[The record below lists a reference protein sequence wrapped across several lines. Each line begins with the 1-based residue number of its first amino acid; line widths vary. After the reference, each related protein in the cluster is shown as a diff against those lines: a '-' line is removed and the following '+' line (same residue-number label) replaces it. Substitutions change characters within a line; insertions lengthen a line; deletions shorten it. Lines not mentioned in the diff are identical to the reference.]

1 MVLDGH
7 TYAPES
13 MIMNLDF
20 YNKLT
25 DEDRA
30 WIDEAAEYAKDTQ
43 RQEVTDME
51 EEMLASIEANGVKV
65 CKDPDLQSFQD
76 ATASLYQ
83 EPAVT
88 ALVPP
93 ELTEKVKQA
102 VEEYRNT
109 HGKE

>member
-1 MVLDGH
+1 
-7 TYAPES
+7 
-13 MIMNLDF
+13 
-20 YNKLT
+20 
-25 DEDRA
+25 
-30 WIDEAAEYAKDTQ
+30 
-43 RQEVTDME
+43 ME

-93 ELTEKVKQA
+93 ELTEKVN
-102 VEEYRNT
+102 RR
-109 HGKE
+109 

>member
-1 MVLDGH
+1 MAH
-7 TYAPES
+7 EQ
-13 MIMNLDF
+13 
-20 YNKLT
+20 
-25 DEDRA
+25 RA
-30 WIDEAAEYAKDTQ
+30 TSEAT
-43 RQEVTDME
+43 
-51 EEMLASIEANGVKV
+51 GVKV

>member
-1 MVLDGH
+1 MKKRDNTRSIPSSTTLRILTGNDISRTSTFRCSFSRTH
-7 TYAPES
+7 HAAPQ
-13 MIMNLDF
+13 N
-20 YNKLT
+20 
-25 DEDRA
+25 
-30 WIDEAAEYAKDTQ
+30 TQ

-65 CKDPDLQSFQD
+65 CKDPDLQSFQY

-93 ELTEKVKQA
+93 ELTEKVKAAQ
-102 VEEYRNT
+102 NL
-109 HGKE
+109 